1 MWDKSDILI
10 LQQSP
15 LFSHF
20 TSLAEIEAALHLLK
34 ANRKAFQK
42 DECVWR
48 AGEKVRE
55 IGVVVF
61 GAVHIKQTDWWG
73 NQNILN
79 EIKARDIFGE
89 AFATI
94 NDMPLSSDVISA
106 TETVIIFLNVRELLE
121 SDDCDNMLSL
131 RFIKNLY
138 KISSSRNRYLTKKL
152 RYLSCRTT
160 RDKLLS
166 YFSEQA
172 RVKKSPSFDIP
183 FDRQQLADYL
193 SVERSAMSAEL
204 GRMKKDGLLDFKK
217 NHFTLLK
224 E

>member
-94 NDMPLSSDVISA
+94 NDMREVDSRLKSFFAECAQSA
-106 TETVIIFLNVRELLE
+106 LLPIGTELIEVVLTETIH
-121 SDDCDNMLSL
+121 DDNDCQL
-131 RFIKNLY
+131 RG
-138 KISSSRNRYLTKKL
+138 SGDS
-152 RYLSCRTT
+152 
-160 RDKLLS
+160 
-166 YFSEQA
+166 
-172 RVKKSPSFDIP
+172 
-183 FDRQQLADYL
+183 
-193 SVERSAMSAEL
+193 
-204 GRMKKDGLLDFKK
+204 
-217 NHFTLLK
+217 
-224 E
+224 